1 MYCFPCPVFNNI
13 GIIRLSRNNYIC
25 VLLDI
30 NGHFCRSTIHRVPLR
45 IALNHLN
52 VVPMSR
58 LMIDKG
64 FDFGLASPFRAI
76 IEARKTLTQGAR
88 NYHSHTHTSSMWKR
102 TRDREKPKEDSTK
115 TNTQLGGRPNDY
127 RIIGKMV

>member
-58 LMIDKG
+58 LMIHKG
-64 FDFGLASPFRAI
+64 FDFGLASPLRAI
-76 IEARKTLTQGAR
+76 FEARKTLTQGAR
-88 NYHSHTHTSSMWKR
+88 NYHSHTHTHTHIQAACGTELAIETSQRK
-102 TRDREKPKEDSTK
+102 TQQKPTH
-115 TNTQLGGRPNDY
+115 N
-127 RIIGKMV
+127 

>member
-88 NYHSHTHTSSMWKR
+88 NYHSHIQAACGKELATERSQRKTQQKPTH
-102 TRDREKPKEDSTK
+102 
-115 TNTQLGGRPNDY
+115 N
-127 RIIGKMV
+127 